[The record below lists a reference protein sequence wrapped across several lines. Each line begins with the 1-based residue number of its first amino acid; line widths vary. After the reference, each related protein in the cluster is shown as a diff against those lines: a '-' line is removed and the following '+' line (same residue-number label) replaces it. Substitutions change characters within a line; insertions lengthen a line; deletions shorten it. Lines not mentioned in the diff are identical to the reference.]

1 MALLILLVVLQVWD
15 KVVCKTKTGFLIDSI
30 ISISIGVLL
39 LFLVWKDWVKSIIVA
54 CALILFSSA
63 WKDFQIFVMRK
74 IANYSRKN
82 AIKPDKHYGNI
93 KNRIIVTSYK
103 NNFFKNRHLKH
114 FPFCVRRR

>member
-1 MALLILLVVLQVWD
+1 MALLILLIVLQIWD

-63 WKDFQIFVMRK
+63 WKDFQIFVIRK
-74 IANYSRKN
+74 ITNYSRKN
-82 AIKPDKHYGNI
+82 AIKGDKHYGDI
-93 KNRIIVTSYK
+93 KDRIIFTSYK
-103 NNFFKNRHLKH
+103 NNFFKNRHFQK
-114 FPFCVRRR
+114 FPFRVRRR

>member
-1 MALLILLVVLQVWD
+1 MGLLILLVIAQIWD

-63 WKDFQIFVMRK
+63 WKDFQIFVIRK

-82 AIKPDKHYGNI
+82 AVKPDKHDYQVKYRVKITTYRN
-93 KNRIIVTSYK
+93 SS
-103 NNFFKNRHLKH
+103 FKDQHLKR
-114 FPFCVRRR
+114 FPCRTWRR